1 LSILSILNKQ
11 TKAGYIAIVGL
22 PNAGKSSLLNA
33 ILGTKLSIVTSKPQ
47 TTRKS
52 VIGIHTT
59 NNAQLIFIDTPG
71 ILKPNYELQ
80 EIMVSY
86 LKEAISSSDIIALI
100 IDSSDFANSLSL
112 IPKEIFYNLKNSDKP
127 IIAILSK
134 IDKLKDTKLVLPQIQ
149 KLSEMELFR
158 DIAPISSTKNAGIKE
173 LIDLFINYLP
183 SQDFLF
189 DPEDISTQ
197 NERFFVAEIIREK
210 IFQYFKEEIP
220 YSSDINIEQF
230 KERISGKWYISASI
244 IIERQSQKGIIIGAK
259 GAKIKQ
265 IGEKAR
271 ADIEKLLGKPVFLEL
286 FVRVREGWRDD
297 KDELKEFGY

>member
-230 KERISGKWYISASI
+230 KERISGKCYISATI
-244 IIERQSQKGIIIGAK
+244 NIERQSQKRKIIVAK